1 VSNGVQKS
9 ETPAWKRRAQVDEAE
24 EERKFEQELVEL
36 ERKAVEKAKS
46 SLKAPRLNIE
56 KNPRPIVESKKQ
68 KEVEVMLVKQLCGAY
83 KAEVKLDE
91 KAAAAREEKKKDL
104 EVVRS
109 ARSFFKT
116 VDKQRSE
123 SMSAVPRIRFR
134 TEEEVS
140 DSYTRGNRQRLS
152 QFEPGKIHSKFSDI
166 FGQTSQEGAPNVRPP
181 KKKLITLD
189 EKSSGLREEISSLN
203 STPVKARWQQPA
215 DGGQERPRSME
226 VHKLDLNQVFG
237 QENKSLSGSN
247 QDISRELEEIRDS
260 RPTPVTKRWRPAQQN
275 RESAAARS
283 QSAHSLRRTR
293 LPDDAWVVERSA
305 SRLEE
310 ERLKAV
316 QELEEVKRARQETLE
331 VIENGELE
339 RPSSRAEAENRTKAL
354 RELEEV
360 KLVQLSHEKRVQ
372 DSYKKTDGNA
382 AEKAKEEIYRE
393 TIASQRAKRERFES
407 ESKEGDKPT
416 EREEIAD
423 LTMEDIA
430 LAIAMESL
438 EDIDGILNRLNQPDS
453 EDTDIENLK
462 SEMET
467 LVDKAEQIEANL
479 ENIEHMDQEV
489 QIVVNDYDEEENL
502 DDEVRMITS
511 DLGDRRG
518 KGLSAF
524 EPGRISDN
532 FMKRFDSP
540 TVNEEVA
547 VSRPKKKLISF
558 EQVMRRTPSSS
569 EDMRQQ
575 RDVELDEVRNVRK
588 SWCPPD
594 ESELSFNKISKSA
607 TVPDRL
613 KITSVYCNDK
623 KEPLAG
629 KEERSRELLE
639 LRQSR
644 SGDVRKAM
652 KGDSS
657 WVREKANHGGE
668 RSRTQAELAALREAR
683 RDQVEEVDQ
692 LYSTRQEL
700 EEKARL
706 QRELEEL
713 RGNKGSTVR
722 SIRKELEEINM
733 GVAIRE
739 GEEREEVRKMFSDPS
754 SAWQEERRRIQS
766 EAERPSAASWEN
778 DVEPRFNNI
787 PKVEP
792 VYSMPKEKVVKHVH
806 LEDEVEVI
814 PIQSSVH
821 DKSEKLVME
830 TTDEG
835 STEVLVESK
844 KSEGK
849 IKEKLAL
856 LKKQTEEEVM
866 RMKEKT
872 SGLVNSL
879 KAQKEQTRGRSRK
892 TKSEEEPVE
901 QPSLRSKSIS
911 TIRNAGVK
919 MKELAQMAGEP
930 IQKGRKRKL

>member
-1 VSNGVQKS
+1 MN
-9 ETPAWKRRAQVDEAE
+9 A
-24 EERKFEQELVEL
+24 
-36 ERKAVEKAKS
+36 
-46 SLKAPRLNIE
+46 APRIN
-56 KNPRPIVESKKQ
+56 
-68 KEVEVMLVKQLCGAY
+68 
-83 KAEVKLDE
+83 
-91 KAAAAREEKKKDL
+91 
-104 EVVRS
+104 
-109 ARSFFKT
+109 F
-116 VDKQRSE
+116 
-123 SMSAVPRIRFR
+123 
-134 TEEEVS
+134 VS
-140 DSYTRGNRQRLS
+140 DSQL
-152 QFEPGKIHSKFSDI
+152 
-166 FGQTSQEGAPNVRPP
+166 
-181 KKKLITLD
+181 
-189 EKSSGLREEISSLN
+189 SSLYHQ
-203 STPVKARWQQPA
+203 TQ
-215 DGGQERPRSME
+215 
-226 VHKLDLNQVFG
+226 
-237 QENKSLSGSN
+237 
-247 QDISRELEEIRDS
+247 
-260 RPTPVTKRWRPAQQN
+260 
-275 RESAAARS
+275 
-283 QSAHSLRRTR
+283 
-293 LPDDAWVVERSA
+293 RSA
-305 SRLEE
+305 S
-310 ERLKAV
+310 
-316 QELEEVKRARQETLE
+316 
-331 VIENGELE
+331 
-339 RPSSRAEAENRTKAL
+339 
-354 RELEEV
+354 
-360 KLVQLSHEKRVQ
+360 
-372 DSYKKTDGNA
+372 
-382 AEKAKEEIYRE
+382 
-393 TIASQRAKRERFES
+393 
-407 ESKEGDKPT
+407 
-416 EREEIAD
+416 
-423 LTMEDIA
+423 
-430 LAIAMESL
+430 
-438 EDIDGILNRLNQPDS
+438 
-453 EDTDIENLK
+453 
-462 SEMET
+462 
-467 LVDKAEQIEANL
+467 
-479 ENIEHMDQEV
+479 
-489 QIVVNDYDEEENL
+489 
-502 DDEVRMITS
+502 
-511 DLGDRRG
+511 
-518 KGLSAF
+518 LSAF

-540 TVNEEVA
+540 SVTEEVA

-569 EDMRQQ
+569 EDIRHQ
-575 RDVELDEVRNVRK
+575 RDVELDEIRNVRK

-623 KEPLAG
+623 KQPLVG
-629 KEERSRELLE
+629 KEERSQELLE

-644 SGDVRKAM
+644 SGDVRMAM

-754 SAWQEERRRIQS
+754 SHWQEERRRIQA

-778 DVEPRFNNI
+778 NVEPRFSNV
-787 PKVEP
+787 PKEP
-792 VYSMPKEKVVKHVH
+792 VYSVPKEKVVKHVH

-821 DKSEKLVME
+821 DKSEKLAME
-830 TTDEG
+830 TTDGG

>member
-1 VSNGVQKS
+1 MG
-9 ETPAWKRRAQVDEAE
+9 
-24 EERKFEQELVEL
+24 
-36 ERKAVEKAKS
+36 
-46 SLKAPRLNIE
+46 
-56 KNPRPIVESKKQ
+56 
-68 KEVEVMLVKQLCGAY
+68 
-83 KAEVKLDE
+83 
-91 KAAAAREEKKKDL
+91 
-104 EVVRS
+104 
-109 ARSFFKT
+109 
-116 VDKQRSE
+116 
-123 SMSAVPRIRFR
+123 
-134 TEEEVS
+134 
-140 DSYTRGNRQRLS
+140 
-152 QFEPGKIHSKFSDI
+152 
-166 FGQTSQEGAPNVRPP
+166 
-181 KKKLITLD
+181 
-189 EKSSGLREEISSLN
+189 
-203 STPVKARWQQPA
+203 
-215 DGGQERPRSME
+215 
-226 VHKLDLNQVFG
+226 
-237 QENKSLSGSN
+237 
-247 QDISRELEEIRDS
+247 DISRELDEIRDS
-260 RPTPVTKRWRPAQQN
+260 RPTPIAKRWRPAQQN

-372 DSYKKTDGNA
+372 DSYKKTAGNTMGNT

-393 TIASQRAKRERFES
+393 AIASQRAKRERFES
-407 ESKEGDKPT
+407 ESKEGAGNT

-423 LTMEDIA
+423 ITMEDIA

-453 EDTDIENLK
+453 EDADIENLK

-479 ENIEHMDQEV
+479 ENIEHMENQEV
-489 QIVVNDYDEEENL
+489 QIVVNDYDEEEENEENSL

-511 DLGDRRG
+511 DLGDRHG

-532 FMKRFDSP
+532 LMKRFDESP
-540 TVNEEVA
+540 TANEEVA

-558 EQVMRRTPSSS
+558 DQVMRRTPSSS
-569 EDMRQQ
+569 EDVRHQ
-575 RDVELDEVRNVRK
+575 RDVELDEIRNVRK

-623 KEPLAG
+623 KEQLLVG
-629 KEERSRELLE
+629 KQERSQELLE

-657 WVREKANHGGE
+657 WVRGTANHGGE
-668 RSRTQAELAALREAR
+668 QSRTQAELAALREAR
-683 RDQVEEVDQ
+683 RDQVEELDQ

-700 EEKARL
+700 KEQARL

-754 SAWQEERRRIQS
+754 SHWQEERRRIQE
-766 EAERPSAASWEN
+766 EAERPSA
-778 DVEPRFNNI
+778 
-787 PKVEP
+787 
-792 VYSMPKEKVVKHVH
+792 
-806 LEDEVEVI
+806 
-814 PIQSSVH
+814 
-821 DKSEKLVME
+821 
-830 TTDEG
+830 
-835 STEVLVESK
+835 
-844 KSEGK
+844 
-849 IKEKLAL
+849 
-856 LKKQTEEEVM
+856 
-866 RMKEKT
+866 
-872 SGLVNSL
+872 
-879 KAQKEQTRGRSRK
+879 
-892 TKSEEEPVE
+892 
-901 QPSLRSKSIS
+901 
-911 TIRNAGVK
+911 
-919 MKELAQMAGEP
+919 
-930 IQKGRKRKL
+930 

>member
-1 VSNGVQKS
+1 MG
-9 ETPAWKRRAQVDEAE
+9 
-24 EERKFEQELVEL
+24 
-36 ERKAVEKAKS
+36 
-46 SLKAPRLNIE
+46 
-56 KNPRPIVESKKQ
+56 
-68 KEVEVMLVKQLCGAY
+68 
-83 KAEVKLDE
+83 
-91 KAAAAREEKKKDL
+91 
-104 EVVRS
+104 
-109 ARSFFKT
+109 
-116 VDKQRSE
+116 
-123 SMSAVPRIRFR
+123 
-134 TEEEVS
+134 
-140 DSYTRGNRQRLS
+140 
-152 QFEPGKIHSKFSDI
+152 
-166 FGQTSQEGAPNVRPP
+166 
-181 KKKLITLD
+181 
-189 EKSSGLREEISSLN
+189 
-203 STPVKARWQQPA
+203 
-215 DGGQERPRSME
+215 
-226 VHKLDLNQVFG
+226 
-237 QENKSLSGSN
+237 
-247 QDISRELEEIRDS
+247 
-260 RPTPVTKRWRPAQQN
+260 
-275 RESAAARS
+275 
-283 QSAHSLRRTR
+283 
-293 LPDDAWVVERSA
+293 
-305 SRLEE
+305 
-310 ERLKAV
+310 
-316 QELEEVKRARQETLE
+316 
-331 VIENGELE
+331 
-339 RPSSRAEAENRTKAL
+339 
-354 RELEEV
+354 
-360 KLVQLSHEKRVQ
+360 
-372 DSYKKTDGNA
+372 
-382 AEKAKEEIYRE
+382 
-393 TIASQRAKRERFES
+393 ASQRAKRERFES
-407 ESKEGDKPT
+407 ESKEGAGNTT

-453 EDTDIENLK
+453 EDADIENLK

-479 ENIEHMDQEV
+479 ENIEHMENQEV
-489 QIVVNDYDEEENL
+489 QIVVNDYDEEEENEENSL

-518 KGLSAF
+518 KGLAAF

-532 FMKRFDSP
+532 LMKRFDSP
-540 TVNEEVA
+540 TVNEELA

-558 EQVMRRTPSSS
+558 DQVMRRAPSSS
-569 EDMRQQ
+569 EGVRQQ
-575 RDVELDEVRNVRK
+575 RDVELDEIRNVRK

-623 KEPLAG
+623 KEPLLVG
-629 KEERSRELLE
+629 KEERSQELLE

-657 WVREKANHGGE
+657 WVRETANHGGE
-668 RSRTQAELAALREAR
+668 QSRTQAELAALREAR
-683 RDQVEEVDQ
+683 RDQVEELDQ

-700 EEKARL
+700 KEQARL

-754 SAWQEERRRIQS
+754 AHWQEERRRIQEAKAEKENT
-766 EAERPSAASWEN
+766 EAERPSAASWET
-778 DVEPRFNNI
+778 VEPKFNNNII
-787 PKVEP
+787 PKEKKVEP
-792 VYSMPKEKVVKHVH
+792 VYSIPAKEKEKAVKHVH
-806 LEDEVEVI
+806 LEEEVEVI
-814 PIQSSVH
+814 PIQSS

-830 TTDEG
+830 TATEGGG
-835 STEVLVESK
+835 STEEVTVESK

-856 LKKQTEEEVM
+856 LKKQTEVEVM

-872 SGLVNSL
+872 SGLVNNL
-879 KAQKEQTRGRSRK
+879 KEKQKEQTRGRSRK
-892 TKSEEEPVE
+892 PKSEEEPAVE

-911 TIRNAGVK
+911 TIGNAGVK

>member
-1 VSNGVQKS
+1 MG
-9 ETPAWKRRAQVDEAE
+9 
-24 EERKFEQELVEL
+24 
-36 ERKAVEKAKS
+36 
-46 SLKAPRLNIE
+46 
-56 KNPRPIVESKKQ
+56 
-68 KEVEVMLVKQLCGAY
+68 
-83 KAEVKLDE
+83 
-91 KAAAAREEKKKDL
+91 
-104 EVVRS
+104 
-109 ARSFFKT
+109 
-116 VDKQRSE
+116 
-123 SMSAVPRIRFR
+123 
-134 TEEEVS
+134 
-140 DSYTRGNRQRLS
+140 
-152 QFEPGKIHSKFSDI
+152 
-166 FGQTSQEGAPNVRPP
+166 
-181 KKKLITLD
+181 
-189 EKSSGLREEISSLN
+189 
-203 STPVKARWQQPA
+203 
-215 DGGQERPRSME
+215 
-226 VHKLDLNQVFG
+226 
-237 QENKSLSGSN
+237 
-247 QDISRELEEIRDS
+247 
-260 RPTPVTKRWRPAQQN
+260 
-275 RESAAARS
+275 
-283 QSAHSLRRTR
+283 
-293 LPDDAWVVERSA
+293 
-305 SRLEE
+305 
-310 ERLKAV
+310 
-316 QELEEVKRARQETLE
+316 
-331 VIENGELE
+331 
-339 RPSSRAEAENRTKAL
+339 
-354 RELEEV
+354 
-360 KLVQLSHEKRVQ
+360 
-372 DSYKKTDGNA
+372 
-382 AEKAKEEIYRE
+382 
-393 TIASQRAKRERFES
+393 
-407 ESKEGDKPT
+407 
-416 EREEIAD
+416 
-423 LTMEDIA
+423 
-430 LAIAMESL
+430 
-438 EDIDGILNRLNQPDS
+438 
-453 EDTDIENLK
+453 
-462 SEMET
+462 
-467 LVDKAEQIEANL
+467 
-479 ENIEHMDQEV
+479 
-489 QIVVNDYDEEENL
+489 IVVNDYDEE
-502 DDEVRMITS
+502 DDEVKMITS
-511 DLGDRRG
+511 DLGDPRG

-540 TVNEEVA
+540 TTANEEVA

-558 EQVMRRTPSSS
+558 DQVMRRTPSSS
-569 EDMRQQ
+569 EDVRQQ
-575 RDVELDEVRNVRK
+575 RDMELDEIRNARK

-623 KEPLAG
+623 KGPLIG
-629 KEERSRELLE
+629 KEERSQELLE

-657 WVREKANHGGE
+657 WVRETANHAGE

-706 QRELEEL
+706 QRELEDL

-722 SIRKELEEINM
+722 SIRKELEEVNM

-754 SAWQEERRRIQS
+754 SHWQEERQRIQA

-778 DVEPRFNNI
+778 VEPKFNNI
-787 PKVEP
+787 PKEKVEP
-792 VYSMPKEKVVKHVH
+792 VYSVPNKEKVVKHVH

-830 TTDEG
+830 TTDGG
-835 STEVLVESK
+835 STEVIVESK

-856 LKKQTEEEVM
+856 LKKQTEEEVV

-879 KAQKEQTRGRSRK
+879 KAQKEQARGRSRK
-892 TKSEEEPVE
+892 TKSEEDPVE

>member
-1 VSNGVQKS
+1 MG
-9 ETPAWKRRAQVDEAE
+9 
-24 EERKFEQELVEL
+24 
-36 ERKAVEKAKS
+36 
-46 SLKAPRLNIE
+46 
-56 KNPRPIVESKKQ
+56 
-68 KEVEVMLVKQLCGAY
+68 
-83 KAEVKLDE
+83 
-91 KAAAAREEKKKDL
+91 
-104 EVVRS
+104 
-109 ARSFFKT
+109 
-116 VDKQRSE
+116 
-123 SMSAVPRIRFR
+123 
-134 TEEEVS
+134 
-140 DSYTRGNRQRLS
+140 
-152 QFEPGKIHSKFSDI
+152 
-166 FGQTSQEGAPNVRPP
+166 
-181 KKKLITLD
+181 
-189 EKSSGLREEISSLN
+189 
-203 STPVKARWQQPA
+203 
-215 DGGQERPRSME
+215 
-226 VHKLDLNQVFG
+226 
-237 QENKSLSGSN
+237 
-247 QDISRELEEIRDS
+247 DISRELDEIRDS
-260 RPTPVTKRWRPAQQN
+260 RPTPIAKRWRPAQQN
-275 RESAAARS
+275 RESVAARS

-305 SRLEE
+305 SRLDE

-372 DSYKKTDGNA
+372 DSYKKTAGNTAGNA
-382 AEKAKEEIYRE
+382 AGTTAGNTMGNTAEKAKEEIYRE
-393 TIASQRAKRERFES
+393 AIASQRAKRERFES
-407 ESKEGDKPT
+407 ESKEGAGNT

-423 LTMEDIA
+423 ITMEDIA

-453 EDTDIENLK
+453 EDADIENLK

-479 ENIEHMDQEV
+479 ENIEHMENQEV
-489 QIVVNDYDEEENL
+489 QIVVNDYDEEEEENEENSL

-511 DLGDRRG
+511 DLGDRHG

-532 FMKRFDSP
+532 LMKRFDESP
-540 TVNEEVA
+540 TANEEVA

-558 EQVMRRTPSSS
+558 DQVMRRTPSSS
-569 EDMRQQ
+569 EDVRHQ
-575 RDVELDEVRNVRK
+575 RDVELDEIRNVRK

-623 KEPLAG
+623 KEPLLVG
-629 KEERSRELLE
+629 KEERSQELLE

-657 WVREKANHGGE
+657 WVRETANHGGE
-668 RSRTQAELAALREAR
+668 QSRTQAELAALREAR
-683 RDQVEEVDQ
+683 RDQVEELDQ

-700 EEKARL
+700 KEQARL

-754 SAWQEERRRIQS
+754 SHWQEERRRIQE
-766 EAERPSAASWEN
+766 EAERPSA
-778 DVEPRFNNI
+778 
-787 PKVEP
+787 
-792 VYSMPKEKVVKHVH
+792 
-806 LEDEVEVI
+806 
-814 PIQSSVH
+814 
-821 DKSEKLVME
+821 
-830 TTDEG
+830 
-835 STEVLVESK
+835 
-844 KSEGK
+844 
-849 IKEKLAL
+849 
-856 LKKQTEEEVM
+856 
-866 RMKEKT
+866 
-872 SGLVNSL
+872 
-879 KAQKEQTRGRSRK
+879 
-892 TKSEEEPVE
+892 
-901 QPSLRSKSIS
+901 
-911 TIRNAGVK
+911 
-919 MKELAQMAGEP
+919 
-930 IQKGRKRKL
+930 